1 MRKINFLPIMLLV
14 LLVGC
19 VHPGT
24 NYSQSDSAL
33 ALSQQYQALEDTYKS
48 QYTAAGEKE
57 REWLKTEVAPVLDH
71 ARQRLIQYN
80 QFVLEGETEEA
91 ETQRLMMIRLLRQ
104 INNKL
109 MLEK

>member
-19 VHPGT
+19 VYPGT
-24 NYSQSDSAL
+24 NYSESDAAL

-48 QYTAAGEKE
+48 QYTAAGENE
-57 REWLKTEVAPVLDH
+57 REWLKKEVAPMLDK
-71 ARQRLIQYN
+71 ARQYLIQYN
-80 QFVLEGETEEA
+80 QLILEGETEEA

-104 INNKL
+104 INIKL